1 MVSLLKALGMS
12 LLVALFIGACASS
25 PEPEA
30 RLDDDGLPR
39 WVMAPPQADE
49 MFYGVGMAKMSR
61 QDASRR
67 MAYARAREDIAFQME
82 SQVAAAIVDYFQEA
96 GAEDET
102 QMLSFVETISRQV
115 TETTLRDMDNV
126 DLFIGPDGTFY
137 ALVAAP
143 TQDFLDQAAAA
154 FQRNEDAAFA
164 QFQAQQALEF
174 LDAQMRNNPTSAGN

>member
-1 MVSLLKALGMS
+1 MIGLLKTLGLS
-12 LLVALFIGACASS
+12 TLVLLFIGACASS
-25 PEPEA
+25 PEPET
-30 RLDDDGLPR
+30 RLDDEGLPR
-39 WVMAPPQADE
+39 WVMAPPQTDDL
-49 MFYGVGMAKMSR
+49 FYGVGMAKMGR

-67 MAYARAREDIAFQME
+67 MANARAREDIAFQME
-82 SQVAAAIVDYFQEA
+82 AQVAAAIVDYFQEA
-96 GAEDET
+96 GAEDQS

-137 ALVAAP
+137 ALVSAP
-143 TQDFLDQAAAA
+143 TREFMDQAAAA

-174 LDAQMRNNPTSAGN
+174 LDSQMRNNPTSAGN